1 MVKARAIIPGY
12 GTGPW
17 VFAAGTVDA
26 PASIEDVNLADES
39 ATKAQAQSATS
50 PTSHD
55 SSGGA
60 AFPRDV
66 TLTTLS
72 WTNALSR
79 TVVVQYEAAGR
90 QVQVGGNSA
99 CTVLVYHGLDG
110 DAPAAIGGGL
120 CTTTELA
127 YTKIHQRTVPAG
139 RTVTYQLIGRIA
151 AFDTATT
158 THTMTDFESR
168 LTAIKA

>member
-1 MVKARAIIPGY
+1 M
-12 GTGPW
+12 
-17 VFAAGTVDA
+17 FAAGTVDA